1 MDDLRPDIL
10 KHIPQADPWS
20 SLRSFTSARI
30 ALGRTGVALPLK
42 ESLNLALAHAH
53 ARDAVYSMLHIDELT
68 NKLSQFSLPIVQLH
82 SNAKDRKVYLQR
94 PDMGR
99 KLELMSLLHL
109 QEFATPKNTIAI
121 SITDGL
127 SANAI
132 NENIVPLLVELMPML
147 RNIGVVIAPLC
158 LISQG
163 RVAIS
168 DEVGAGLKAN
178 LSLIF
183 IGERPGLSSQDSM
196 GAYLTYNPSQGLTDE
211 SRNCVSNI
219 RPDGL
224 SYIKAAQK
232 IFYLVQESLR
242 LKISGVLLKDNN
254 NSQLSY

>member
-1 MDDLRPDIL
+1 MDELQKYIP
-10 KHIPQADPWS
+10 PQADPWS
-20 SLRSFTSARI
+20 SLRSFTAARI

-53 ARDAVYSMLHIDELT
+53 ARDAVYSMLHMDELT
-68 NKLSQFSLPIVQLH
+68 NKLNQFGLPIVQLH
-82 SNAKDRKVYLQR
+82 SNVKDRKQYLQR

-121 SITDGL
+121 SIADGL
-127 SANAI
+127 SATAI

-168 DEVGAGLKAN
+168 DEVGAALKAK

-196 GAYLTYNPSQGLTDE
+196 GAYLTYNPSPGLTDE
-211 SRNCVSNI
+211 SRNCISNI

-224 SYIKAAQK
+224 SYIQAAQK

-254 NSQLSY
+254 TQQLSY